1 MPDIVR
7 AHARWRPQATALEF
21 EGRSVTFADL
31 DAATDRLA
39 AGLRALGVGSGDR
52 VAYLG
57 RNSDRFFELMFAANK
72 LAAVITPLNWRLA
85 PPEIAYILDD
95 AEPAVTFV
103 GEACDGLWAQASAL
117 ARTTTRVLPLGEAT
131 AGDLA
136 DLIGQAAAGF
146 EATQIDPEQAAILL
160 YTSGT
165 TGRPKGAMLSH
176 RSLVELRR
184 REAVGPDWL
193 RWQPPEVCLVSMP
206 LFHISGIRLG
216 VAALF
221 NGCHVLVIPEFDAAR
236 VLTIIHTRDVTRLLL
251 VPAAMQMLARHPDAA
266 RTDFSRIKY
275 VYYGGSPISPALLS
289 ECISVFGCGFVQSYG
304 STETCGLAAVL
315 GPEDHHPVGG
325 PKMNSVGTGR
335 LGVEIRITSPDGR
348 ILPAKAFGEVNIR
361 SPGNMS
367 GYWRMPEETAATLS
381 ADGWIRTGDGGLI
394 DEDGYLFLKD
404 RIKDMIITGGEN
416 VYPTEVE
423 NVLAAH
429 PSVAEVGVFGVPSE
443 RWGEEVR
450 AAVVLRPG
458 ARASEADLVAWARER
473 LAGYK
478 TPKQLRL
485 VDALPRNAGGKIL
498 KRELRRLHADVT
510 PA

>member
-1 MPDIVR
+1 MR
-7 AHARWRPQATALEF
+7 
-21 EGRSVTFADL
+21 FADL
-31 DAATDRLA
+31 DAATDWLA
-39 AGLRALGVGSGDR
+39 AALRTLGVGRGDR
-52 VAYLG
+52 VAYLA
-57 RNSDRFFELMFAANK
+57 RNADRFFELMFAANK
-72 LAAVITPLNWRLA
+72 LGATITPLNWRLA

-95 AEPAVTFV
+95 AEPKVTFV
-103 GEACDGLWAQASAL
+103 GEACADLWRQASAL
-117 ARTTTRVLPLGEAT
+117 TRTTIKALPLGEST
-131 AGDLA
+131 LGGLA
-136 DLIGQAAAGF
+136 DVIGPAASEF
-146 EATQIDPEQAAILL
+146 EAVEIDPEETAILL

-176 RSLVELRR
+176 RALIELRR
-184 REAVGPDWL
+184 REASGPDWL

-221 NGCHVLVIPEFDAAR
+221 NGCHVLVIPEFDAER
-236 VLTIIHTRDVTRLLL
+236 VLTIIDSREVTRLLI
-251 VPAAMQMLARHPDAA
+251 VPAAMQMLARHSNAS
-266 RTDFSRIKY
+266 RTDFSRVKY
-275 VYYGGSPISPALLS
+275 VYYGGAPISPALLS
-289 ECISVFGCGFVQSYG
+289 ECMSVFGCDFVQSYG
-304 STETCGLAAVL
+304 STETCGLAVVL
-315 GPEDHHPVGG
+315 GPEDHHPIGG
-325 PKMNSVGTGR
+325 SKMSSVGKGR
-335 LGVEIRITSPDGR
+335 LGVEIKITSPEGHT
-348 ILPAKAFGEVNIR
+348 LPAGAFGEVNIR

-381 ADGWIRTGDGGLI
+381 SDGWIRTGDGGLM
-394 DEDGYLFLKD
+394 DADGYLFLKD

-458 ARASEADLVAWARER
+458 ARASEADLIAWARER

-478 TPKQLRL
+478 TPKQLLL

-498 KRELRRLHADVT
+498 KRELRRLYIDA
-510 PA
+510 A